1 MTGQMRITFKIHITF
16 NNMTKPWHSRKKQ
29 TGKMIQDY
37 RHILEELPLVNH
49 DLRESILYYWL
60 ENKLIVFLYLYFQV
74 RNEQSFQITFNNMT
88 KHEIPEKQTG
98 KTIQDYRHILEE
110 LPLVNQL
117 LRFANNKVISPSF
130 CKCK

>member
-74 RNEQSFQITFNNMT
+74 RNEQSFQITFNSMKFQKNRQA
-88 KHEIPEKQTG
+88 KRFRITG
-98 KTIQDYRHILEE
+98 
-110 LPLVNQL
+110 
-117 LRFANNKVISPSF
+117 ISWKSYL
-130 CKCK
+130 